1 MRLPV
6 FEYQLER
13 RVSFESAEGI
23 NLALNEIGE
32 LFSKAKMKTPRNAK
46 RRFTP
51 VGVILTA
58 GGLVLF
64 IYFVNRTGLGQI
76 YDGISRLGSA
86 FILVVA
92 IAGLRHVVRSAAWCL
107 CMEAPHRLKFTDAL
121 RARLMGDAIGNVLP
135 IGSFALAEPS
145 KPILIRD
152 RVPLMAGFSS
162 FVIEN
167 IFYALS
173 VIVFVFSGMLALLL
187 TFHLPK
193 GLRIASFVTLGVIV
207 VLVAISLILV
217 RRQVRFVSRAA
228 AFTHRRGVDSKWIDK
243 ARMFED
249 RVYGFYLRNARRF
262 LPILL
267 LESSFHLAGV
277 LEIYVTLYFISPE
290 QAPTFFTAFILES
303 VNRVITM
310 AFKFIPLRM
319 GVDEAGTGKMSKI
332 LRFTEA
338 AGVTLAIVRKGRDLF
353 WAIIGI
359 ALLVHRGFSLR
370 SIVAEAEALQ
380 ESSLESPL
388 MEPNRP

>member
-1 MRLPV
+1 M
-6 FEYQLER
+6 
-13 RVSFESAEGI
+13 
-23 NLALNEIGE
+23 
-32 LFSKAKMKTPRNAK
+32 SKPPSAK

-51 VGVILTA
+51 VGIILTA
-58 GGLVLF
+58 AGIALF
-64 IYFVNRTGLGQI
+64 VYFVNRAGLGQI
-76 YDGISRLGSA
+76 YDGVRRLGA
-86 FILVVA
+86 GFILIIA
-92 IAGLRHVVRSAAWCL
+92 IAGLRHIVRSAAWCL
-107 CMEAPHRLKFTDAL
+107 CMEAPHRLRFPDAL
-121 RARLMGDAIGNVLP
+121 RARLMGDAIGNILP

-152 RVPLMAGFSS
+152 RVPLMAGVSS

-167 IFYALS
+167 LFYGFS
-173 VIVFVFSGMLALLL
+173 VIIFVFSGMVALLL

-207 VLVAISLILV
+207 ALVAVSLALV
-217 RRQVRFVSRAA
+217 RKQVRFVSSAA
-228 AFTHRRGVDSKWIDK
+228 SFTHRRGADSKWIEK

-262 LPILL
+262 LPILF
-267 LESSFHLAGV
+267 LESCFHLAGV
-277 LEIYVTLYFISPE
+277 LEIYVTLYFISPD

-303 VNRVITM
+303 VNRIITM

-319 GVDEAGTGKMSKI
+319 GVDEAGTGKISKI

-359 ALLVHRGFSLR
+359 ALLLHRGWSLR
-370 SIVAEAEALQ
+370 SIAAQAEALQ
-380 ESSLESPL
+380 ASSIEHPL
-388 MEPNRP
+388 VQPK

>member
-1 MRLPV
+1 
-6 FEYQLER
+6 
-13 RVSFESAEGI
+13 
-23 NLALNEIGE
+23 
-32 LFSKAKMKTPRNAK
+32 MKTPRNAK
-46 RRFTP
+46 QRFTP
-51 VGVILTA
+51 VGVVLTA
-58 GGLVLF
+58 AGLVLF

-76 YDGISRLGSA
+76 YDGISRLGTA

-107 CMEAPHRLKFTDAL
+107 CMEAPYRLKFTDAL

-152 RVPLMAGFSS
+152 RVPLMAGFTS

-167 IFYALS
+167 IFYAFS
-173 VIVFVFSGMLALLL
+173 VVIFVFAGMLALLL

-193 GLRIASFVTLGVIV
+193 GLRIASFVTIGVIV
-207 VLVAISLILV
+207 ALVVISLALV
-217 RRQVRFVSRAA
+217 RKQVRFVSRAA
-228 AFTHRRGVDSKWIDK
+228 ALTHRRGLDVKWIEK
-243 ARMFED
+243 ARTFED
-249 RVYGFYLRNARRF
+249 RVYGFYLRNGRRF

-267 LESSFHLAGV
+267 LESAFHLAGV

-303 VNRVITM
+303 VNRIITM

-319 GVDEAGTGKMSKI
+319 GVDEAGTAKISKI

-338 AGVTLAIVRKGRDLF
+338 SGVTLAIVRKGRDLF
-353 WAIIGI
+353 WALIGI
-359 ALLVHRGFSLR
+359 ALLVQRGFSLR
-370 SIVAEAEALQ
+370 SIAAEAEALQ
-380 ESSLESPL
+380 ASSF
-388 MEPNRP
+388 EPQLVQPKQT

>member
-1 MRLPV
+1 MSR
-6 FEYQLER
+6 
-13 RVSFESAEGI
+13 SHA
-23 NLALNEIGE
+23 
-32 LFSKAKMKTPRNAK
+32 AKKN
-46 RRFTP
+46 FTP
-51 VGVILTA
+51 VGIILTA
-58 GGLVLF
+58 AGIALF
-64 IYFVNRTGLGQI
+64 IYFVNRAGVRQI
-76 YDGISRLGSA
+76 YDGVMRLGA
-86 FILVVA
+86 GFLLILAVS
-92 IAGLRHVVRSAAWCL
+92 GLRHVVRSAAWCL
-107 CMEAPHRLKFTDAL
+107 CMEAPYRLKFFDAL

-167 IFYALS
+167 IFYGLS
-173 VIVFVFSGMLALLL
+173 VVVFVLAGMTALLL
-187 TFHLPK
+187 SFHLPK
-193 GLRIASFVTLGVIV
+193 GLRIASIVTIV
-207 VLVAISLILV
+207 VILVLIVISLVMV
-217 RRQVRFVSRAA
+217 RRRVRFISRTAA
-228 AFTHRRGVDSKWIDK
+228 IAHRRGFDPKWIDK
-243 ARMFED
+243 GRAFED
-249 RVYGFYLRNARRF
+249 RVYGFLLKNSRRF

-267 LESSFHLAGV
+267 LESCFHLSGV
-277 LEIYVTLYFISPE
+277 LEIYIALYYISPD

-303 VNRVITM
+303 VNRIITM

-319 GVDEAGTGKMSKI
+319 GVDEAGTGKVSKI

-353 WAIIGI
+353 WALIGI

-388 MEPNRP
+388 MHPNQP

>member
-1 MRLPV
+1 MNKP
-6 FEYQLER
+6 
-13 RVSFESAEGI
+13 S
-23 NLALNEIGE
+23 
-32 LFSKAKMKTPRNAK
+32 TAK

-51 VGVILTA
+51 VGIVLTA
-58 GGLVLF
+58 AGILLF
-64 IYFVNRTGLGQI
+64 VYFVNRAGVGQI
-76 YDGISRLGSA
+76 YDGVKRLGA
-86 FILVVA
+86 GFILVIV

-107 CMEAPHRLKFTDAL
+107 CMEPPYRLRFADAL
-121 RARLMGDAIGNVLP
+121 RARLMGDAIGNILP

-167 IFYALS
+167 IFYAFS
-173 VIVFVFSGMLALLL
+173 VIVFVFSGMVALLL

-193 GLRIASFVTLGVIV
+193 GIRIASFVTLGVIV
-207 VLVAISLILV
+207 GLVALSLVLV

-228 AFTHRRGVDSKWIDK
+228 AFTHRRGVDPKWIDK

-262 LPILL
+262 LPILF
-267 LESSFHLAGV
+267 LESCFHLAGV
-277 LEIYVTLYFISPE
+277 LEIYVTLYFISPD

-303 VNRVITM
+303 VNRIITM

-319 GVDEAGTGKMSKI
+319 GVDEAGTAKVSKI

-338 AGVTLAIVRKGRDLF
+338 SGVTLAIVRKGRDLF
-353 WAIIGI
+353 WAVIGI
-359 ALLVHRGFSLR
+359 ALLLHRGFSLR
-370 SIVAEAEALQ
+370 SIAAQSELLAHSE
-380 ESSLESPL
+380 PL
-388 MEPNRP
+388 LNDPLIQPKETQANPSVGSV